1 MNRTGMT
8 LDETDRKLV
17 ALLRHDAR
25 RTTTSLARALNL
37 SRTAVQ
43 ARIARLE
50 RDGIIQGYSAMIAPD
65 VVAGVQALVTLC
77 LAVRPCRR
85 ITDPL
90 LSWPEVERIYA
101 IAGDRD
107 AVLVVSVASP
117 QALSELADRLRAVE
131 GIVSVETTVILSA
144 RAGCPEKA

>member
-1 MNRTGMT
+1 MT

-25 RTTTSLARALNL
+25 RTATSLARALNL

-50 RDGIIQGYSAMIAPD
+50 RDGIIQGYSATIAPD

-77 LAVRPCRR
+77 LAVRPCWR

-101 IAGDRD
+101 IAGDWD
-107 AVLVVSVASP
+107 AVLVVSD
-117 QALSELADRLRAVE
+117 LADRLRAVE
-131 GIVSVETTVILSA
+131 GIASVETTVILSA
-144 RAGCPEKA
+144 RAGCPEKP